1 MKNLIIYPVRF
12 YQRYISPGLPPSCRY
27 HPSCSNYMIGA
38 VDKHGVFKGG
48 LMGFARILR
57 CNPWVKGGYDYVP
70 DHFTFKRNP
79 EQNLP
84 PQGE

>member
-1 MKNLIIYPVRF
+1 
-12 YQRYISPGLPPSCRY
+12 
-27 HPSCSNYMIGA
+27 MIGA
-38 VDKHGVFKGG
+38 VNKHGMIKGG
-48 LMGFARILR
+48 LMGVARILR

-79 EQNLP
+79 EQKLP